1 MRYSDQLIRYA
12 LGVQYGDV
20 PKVEDPTAEEPKAIP
35 PIARMDIDETPV
47 DKKRCS
53 KYGCRK
59 KLGLTAFSC
68 KCELSFCA
76 IHRPAEEHNC
86 TYNYKDAAK
95 SQLET
100 VMRSAV
106 KDKLE
111 RI

>member
-12 LGVQYGDV
+12 LGIHGEPNVEVQ
-20 PKVEDPTAEEPKAIP
+20 KLDPT
-35 PIARMDIDETPV
+35 PIARMDIDETPT

-53 KYGCRK
+53 SCRK

-68 KCELSFCA
+68 KCELYFCA

-86 TYNYKDAAK
+86 TYNYKGAAK
-95 SQLET
+95 TQLET